1 MMEKNIDKDENELL
15 IYTILLNISDSF
27 FTSHFGINRQ
37 EGIKIMNKIAKIGDT
52 NELFEI
58 QTPEQIDNVFI
69 KIASAINPKY
79 GLKIN

>member
-1 MMEKNIDKDENELL
+1 MEKNIDKDENELL

>member
-1 MMEKNIDKDENELL
+1 MEKNIDKDENELL
-15 IYTILLNISDSF
+15 IYTILLNISDNF